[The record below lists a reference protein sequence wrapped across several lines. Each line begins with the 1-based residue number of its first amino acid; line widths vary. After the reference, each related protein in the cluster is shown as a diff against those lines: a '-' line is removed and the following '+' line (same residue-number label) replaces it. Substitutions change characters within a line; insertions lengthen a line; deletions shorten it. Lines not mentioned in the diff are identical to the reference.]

1 MAATPG
7 LWASARGIAAALLEV
22 GRTRL
27 QLASVELEEE
37 WLRLA
42 DLVLWATLAL
52 YSLALGTVLGALLVL
67 LVVPADA
74 RAFALAAMVALAY
87 AVAIWAAWVWRR
99 KSRARAPILSATL
112 DELERDVAALGGAA
126 R

>member
-7 LWASARGIAAALLEV
+7 LWASARGIAGALLEV

-37 WLRLA
+37 RLRLA

-52 YSLALGTVLGALLVL
+52 YSLALGIVFGALAVVL
-67 LVVPADA
+67 LVPVEA
-74 RAFALAAMVALAY
+74 RALALGVM
-87 AVAIWAAWVWRR
+87 AVCACAVGIWAAWVWRR
-99 KSRARAPILSATL
+99 KSRAKAPILSATL
-112 DELERDVAALGGAA
+112 DELARDVAAVGGAP
-126 R
+126 